1 MDTRTNYKY
10 TLSKY
15 EAGGRNRYTCPRCG
29 QRKCFSRYVD
39 TDTNEP
45 LEYNVGKCDHVNS
58 CGYHYTPSEFFHD
71 HPSRRPTGWQET
83 PRPPKPIPA
92 PLPPRPLCTVDP
104 AYVSR
109 SQSPRSQFISWL
121 TMRFPAKAEA
131 IHKAL
136 CDYRLGATRDGGVI
150 FWQIDPQGRVRS
162 GKVMHYST
170 DGHRTGHPYW
180 VHTLLQ
186 RQGQLPADWTLT
198 QCLFGEHLLN
208 QRPTDTV
215 CLVESEKTAI
225 VCALFYPSLLWL
237 ATGGCGQLSVEK
249 LKPLIG
255 RKVVVYPDSGALAK
269 WEAQLKLTQGLSY
282 TLVRQLEGYP
292 PNTDLADLMLHE
304 VPIQVNR
311 QESTP
316 AKPSPAGVETPTN
329 ETHTEAPPSVD
340 RPQSPAERLWEQMQQ
355 ADPAMLALAQAF
367 DLIPVS
373 AEGNA
378 PF

>member
-1 MDTRTNYKY
+1 MDTKTNYKY

-58 CGYHYTPSEFFHD
+58 CGYHYTPSEFFQD
-71 HPSRRPTGWQET
+71 HPSRKPTGWQET
-83 PRPPKPIPA
+83 PRPPKPLHA
-92 PLPPRPLCTVDP
+92 PPPPRPLCTVDP

-109 SQSPRSQFISWL
+109 SQSPRSQFVSWL

-136 CDYRLGATRDGGVI
+136 CDYRLGATRDGGII

-162 GKVMHYST
+162 GKVMHYGT

-198 QCLFGEHLLN
+198 QCLFGEHLLS
-208 QRPTDTV
+208 QRPADTV

-225 VCALFYPSLLWL
+225 VCALFYPSYLWL

-249 LKPLIG
+249 LKPLVG
-255 RKVVVYPDSGALAK
+255 RKLVVYPDSGALAK
-269 WEAQLKLTQGLSY
+269 WEAQLKLTQGISY
-282 TLVRQLEGYP
+282 TLVRQLEAYP

-304 VPIQVNR
+304 VPVQVNR
-311 QESTP
+311 QEEPPAKSAQTGVATP
-316 AKPSPAGVETPTN
+316 AN
-329 ETHTEAPPSVD
+329 EMHTEAPPSVD
-340 RPQSPAERLWEQMQQ
+340 RPQNPAERLWEQMQQ
-355 ADPAMLALAQAF
+355 ADPALAALAQAF

>member
-1 MDTRTNYKY
+1 MYKY

-39 TDTNEP
+39 TDTNQP

-71 HPSRRPTGWQET
+71 HPARRPTDWQDT
-83 PRPPKPIPA
+83 PRTAKPVPA
-92 PLPPRPLCTVDP
+92 PPPPRPLCTVNSS
-104 AYVSR
+104 YVNR
-109 SQSPRSQFISWL
+109 SQSPRSQFVSWL
-121 TMRFPAKAEA
+121 TMRFPTKAEA

-136 CDYRLGATRDGGVI
+136 CDYRLGATKDGGVI

-162 GKVMHYST
+162 GKVMHYGT
-170 DGHRTGHPYW
+170 DGHRTGNPYW

-198 QCLFGEHLLN
+198 QCLFGEHLLT
-208 QRPTDTV
+208 QRPADTV

-225 VCALFYPSLLWL
+225 VCSLFYPSFLWL

-249 LKPLIG
+249 LKRLIG
-255 RKVVVYPDSGALAK
+255 RKVVVYPDSGALEK
-269 WEAQLKLTQGLSY
+269 WETQLKLTQGLSY
-282 TLVRQLEGYP
+282 TLVRQLETYP

-311 QESTP
+311 QEAPP
-316 AKPSPAGVETPTN
+316 ARPSQAGVATPTN
-329 ETHTEAPPSVD
+329 ETHTEAPPSID
-340 RPQSPAERLWEQMQQ
+340 RPQNPAERLWEQMQQ

-367 DLIPVS
+367 ELIPVS
-373 AEGNA
+373 TDDHA

>member
-1 MDTRTNYKY
+1 MYKY

-39 TDTNEP
+39 TGTNES

-58 CGYHYTPSEFFHD
+58 CGYHYTPSEFFRD
-71 HPSRRPTGWQET
+71 HPARRPTDWQET
-83 PRPPKPIPA
+83 AETRPAKPLPA
-92 PLPPRPLCTVDP
+92 PPPPRPLCTVDP
-104 AYVSR
+104 TYVNR
-109 SQSPRSQFISWL
+109 SQSPRSQFVSWL

-136 CDYRLGATRDGGVI
+136 CDYHLGATRDGGII

-162 GKVMHYST
+162 GKVMHYGT
-170 DGHRTGHPYW
+170 DGHRTGNPYW
-180 VHTLLQ
+180 VHSLLQ
-186 RQGQLPADWTLT
+186 RQGQLPTDWTLT
-198 QCLFGEHLLN
+198 QCLFGEHLLS
-208 QRPTDTV
+208 QHPADTV

-225 VCALFYPSLLWL
+225 VCALFYPAFLWL

-249 LKPLIG
+249 LKPLVG

-269 WEAQLKLTQGLSY
+269 WEAQLKITKGLSY
-282 TLVRQLEGYP
+282 TLVRQLEAYP

-304 VPIQVNR
+304 VPLQAER
-311 QESTP
+311 QEETP
-316 AKPSPAGVETPTN
+316 AN
-329 ETHTEAPPSVD
+329 EMLTEAPPSVD
-340 RPQSPAERLWEQMQQ
+340 RPQSPTERLWEQMQQ
-355 ADPAMLALAQAF
+355 ADPALAALAQAF

>member
-1 MDTRTNYKY
+1 MYKY

-15 EAGGRNRYTCPRCG
+15 EAGGRNRYTCPHCG

-39 TDTNEP
+39 TGTNES

-58 CGYHYTPSEFFHD
+58 CGYHYTPSEFFRD
-71 HPSRRPTGWQET
+71 HPARRPTDWQET
-83 PRPPKPIPA
+83 AETRPAKPLPA
-92 PLPPRPLCTVDP
+92 PPPPRPLCTVDP
-104 AYVSR
+104 TYVNR
-109 SQSPRSQFISWL
+109 SQSPRSQFVSWL

-136 CDYRLGATRDGGVI
+136 CDYHLGATRDGGVI

-162 GKVMHYST
+162 GKVMHYGT
-170 DGHRTGHPYW
+170 DGHRTGNPYW

-186 RQGQLPADWTLT
+186 RQGQLPTDWTLT
-198 QCLFGEHLLN
+198 QCLFGEHLLS
-208 QRPTDTV
+208 QRPADTV

-225 VCALFYPSLLWL
+225 ICALFYPSFLWL

-249 LKPLIG
+249 LKRLIG
-255 RKVVVYPDSGALAK
+255 RKVVVYPDSGALEK
-269 WEAQLKLTQGLSY
+269 WETQLKLTQGLSY
-282 TLVRQLEGYP
+282 TLVRQLETYP

-311 QESTP
+311 QEATP
-316 AKPSPAGVETPTN
+316 ARLSQAGVATPTN
-329 ETHTEAPPSVD
+329 ETHTEAPPSID

-367 DLIPVS
+367 ELIPVS
-373 AEGNA
+373 TEGNA

>member
-1 MDTRTNYKY
+1 MLFSRLIECLNMYKY

-39 TDTNEP
+39 TGTNES

-58 CGYHYTPSEFFHD
+58 CGYHYTPSEFFRD
-71 HPSRRPTGWQET
+71 HPARRPTDWQET
-83 PRPPKPIPA
+83 AETRPAKPLPA
-92 PLPPRPLCTVDP
+92 PPPPRPLCTVDP
-104 AYVSR
+104 TYVNR
-109 SQSPRSQFISWL
+109 SQSPRSQFVSWL

-136 CDYRLGATRDGGVI
+136 CDYHLGATRDGGII

-162 GKVMHYST
+162 GKVMHYGT
-170 DGHRTGHPYW
+170 DGHRTGNPYW
-180 VHTLLQ
+180 VHSLLQ
-186 RQGQLPADWTLT
+186 RQGQLPTDWTLT
-198 QCLFGEHLLN
+198 QCLFGEHLLS
-208 QRPTDTV
+208 QHPADTV

-225 VCALFYPSLLWL
+225 VCALFYPAFLWL

-249 LKPLIG
+249 LKPLVG

-269 WEAQLKLTQGLSY
+269 WEAQLKITKGLSY
-282 TLVRQLEGYP
+282 TLVRQLEAYP

-304 VPIQVNR
+304 VPLQAER
-311 QESTP
+311 QEETP
-316 AKPSPAGVETPTN
+316 AN
-329 ETHTEAPPSVD
+329 EMLTEAPPSVD
-340 RPQSPAERLWEQMQQ
+340 RPQSPTERLWEQMQQ
-355 ADPAMLALAQAF
+355 ADPALAALAQAF

>member
-1 MDTRTNYKY
+1 MYKY

-15 EAGGRNRYTCPRCG
+15 EAGGRNRYTCPHCG

-39 TDTNEP
+39 TGTNES
-45 LEYNVGKCDHVNS
+45 LEYNVGKCNHVNS
-58 CGYHYTPSEFFHD
+58 CGYHYTPSEFFRD
-71 HPSRRPTGWQET
+71 HPARRPTDWQET
-83 PRPPKPIPA
+83 AETRPAKPLPA
-92 PLPPRPLCTVDP
+92 PPPPRPLCTVDP
-104 AYVSR
+104 TYVNR
-109 SQSPRSQFISWL
+109 SQSPRSQFVSWL

-136 CDYRLGATRDGGVI
+136 CDYHLGATRDGGII

-162 GKVMHYST
+162 GKVMHYGT
-170 DGHRTGHPYW
+170 DGHRTGNPYW

-186 RQGQLPADWTLT
+186 RQGQLPTDWTLT
-198 QCLFGEHLLN
+198 QCLFGEHLLS
-208 QRPTDTV
+208 QRPADTV

-225 VCALFYPSLLWL
+225 ICALFYPSFLWL

-255 RKVVVYPDSGALAK
+255 RKVVVYPDSGALEK
-269 WEAQLKLTQGLSY
+269 WETQLKITKGLSY
-282 TLVRQLEGYP
+282 TLVRQLEAYP

-304 VPIQVNR
+304 VPLQAER
-311 QESTP
+311 QEETP
-316 AKPSPAGVETPTN
+316 AN
-329 ETHTEAPPSVD
+329 EMLTEAPPSVD

-355 ADPAMLALAQAF
+355 ADPALAALAQAF

>member
-1 MDTRTNYKY
+1 MYKY

-71 HPSRRPTGWQET
+71 HPARKPTGWQET
-83 PRPPKPIPA
+83 PRPPKPLHA
-92 PLPPRPLCTVDP
+92 PPPPRPLCTVDP
-104 AYVSR
+104 SYVNR
-109 SQSPRSQFISWL
+109 SQSPRSQFVSWL
-121 TMRFPAKAEA
+121 TMRFPEKAEA

-136 CDYRLGATRDGGVI
+136 SDYRLGATRDGGII

-162 GKVMHYST
+162 GKVMHYGT

-198 QCLFGEHLLN
+198 QCLFGEHLLS
-208 QRPTDTV
+208 QRPADTV

-225 VCALFYPSLLWL
+225 VCALFYPSFLWL

-249 LKPLIG
+249 LKPLVG
-255 RKVVVYPDSGALAK
+255 RKLVVYPDSGALEK

-282 TLVRQLEGYP
+282 TLVRQLEDYP

-304 VPIQVNR
+304 VPVQANR
-311 QESTP
+311 QEAPP
-316 AKPSPAGVETPTN
+316 AKPAQAGVATPTN

-340 RPQSPAERLWEQMQQ
+340 RPQSPAERLWKQMQQ
-355 ADPAMLALAQAF
+355 ADPALAALAQAF
-367 DLIPVS
+367 DLIPIS
-373 AEGNA
+373 TEGNS